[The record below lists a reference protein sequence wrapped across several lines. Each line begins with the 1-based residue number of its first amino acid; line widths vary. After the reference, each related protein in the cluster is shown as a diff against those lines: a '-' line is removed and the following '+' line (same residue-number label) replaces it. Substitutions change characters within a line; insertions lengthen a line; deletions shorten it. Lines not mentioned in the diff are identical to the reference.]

1 MNCGE
6 GWTLIRSPSGKSKDK
21 LIIKNITSTKHLQT
35 PELILQSLCL
45 SKKKILQSLLIRY
58 SVKGKVRDDAW
69 VDYWYIYITI
79 ISQLQAN

>member
-6 GWTLIRSPSGKSKDK
+6 GWTLISSPSGKSKDK

-35 PELILQSLCL
+35 PEL
-45 SKKKILQSLLIRY
+45 ILQSLLIRY